1 MAEEKEAAAEIEN
14 QEWLD
19 SLRWVLQN
27 ESKKRVEEILK
38 LLRAEAQKHG
48 VKSDLPLTTRQ
59 QPEMARLYRQL

>member
-27 ESKKRVEEILK
+27 ESKERVEEILK
-38 LLRAEAQKHG
+38 LLRNCHCLPQYPG
-48 VKSDLPLTTRQ
+48 VSIFEFHIKFYNL
-59 QPEMARLYRQL
+59 

>member
-27 ESKKRVEEILK
+27 ESKERVEEILK
-38 LLRAEAQKHG
+38 LLRAEAQRARCKIR
-48 VKSDLPLTTRQ
+48 LTFNYTI
-59 QPEMARLYRQL
+59 Y